1 MNRAKW
7 LILLILITCGGAWAQ
22 SVASVQV
29 GTTPIGA
36 AFSVDGVSYLSTQIF
51 LWPAGSKHTLQF
63 PFTSGPNGTTLP
75 YQLSSDGLTQ
85 FVFNDW
91 VAGGVSLG
99 NGAPNITFT
108 ADPNTPSV
116 IAQLNENY
124 LVTVSFPNSSPNATC
139 AGAPS
144 STTASGFLDG
154 VVYLSGTCIATTTS
168 VFTPA
173 GQIPLQEFPYPG
185 WVFYGWGI
193 NNTFTAG
200 PLGTYNLTA
209 AATLTPYFSI
219 AKRVHFMTNPPQLT
233 VLVDRSTSQTPLLP
247 SANGATCSPNPAYNQ
262 LPPSPPAGFPALC
275 LGDFDFLPGST
286 HVIGANTPQTDSTGN
301 YWVFEGFTNGIGQ
314 NGTFVPDNAT
324 NVATT
329 LTASFVPGVKVTL
342 ATSQPGLQLTVDG
355 RSNWQGYNFV
365 WGQGETHTI
374 SAPATQVDSQGRTWT
389 FVSWSNGGPATQT
402 LTMPTTTTN
411 LALLATFSE
420 QPQVT
425 INSVPQG
432 LQFTVDGAPC
442 ATPCM
447 VSRAS
452 GYSMQ
457 VVAPTAIPSSSV
469 SRINFTSWSDGSTNA
484 TRTVVFSQSTQ
495 AFSATYQ
502 SEWAI
507 VATASPAGS
516 VSFTYSPT
524 TTDGFFVNGT
534 QVTVTAVPNN
544 GYKFL
549 KWSGD
554 LSGTYTTGYL
564 TMSGP
569 HAITAYAQSV
579 PSIAPAGIMSA
590 AGATPDG
597 TMAPGSVISI
607 YGNNLAP
614 ALQVASTNP
623 LPQALGN
630 VTVTIGSYILPL
642 LFVSPSQINAQL
654 PVELVDGSY
663 TLLVQQTGQPNVS
676 GQLTVSRDAPGVFTQ
691 TNAQQLPLVLA
702 LHQDGTMITFA
713 SPAIH
718 GETIS
723 LYGTGFGPYTTTT
736 IDGFFV
742 PATPA
747 VNLTDAV
754 VLNVGSLIETP
765 VFAGAAPGMVGMNLV
780 QLKITD
786 DIPSGTTV
794 NLSVMVNSKL
804 STTVVLPLQ

>member
-1 MNRAKW
+1 
-7 LILLILITCGGAWAQ
+7 
-22 SVASVQV
+22 
-29 GTTPIGA
+29 
-36 AFSVDGVSYLSTQIF
+36 
-51 LWPAGSKHTLQF
+51 
-63 PFTSGPNGTTLP
+63 
-75 YQLSSDGLTQ
+75 
-85 FVFNDW
+85 
-91 VAGGVSLG
+91 
-99 NGAPNITFT
+99 
-108 ADPNTPSV
+108 
-116 IAQLNENY
+116 
-124 LVTVSFPNSSPNATC
+124 
-139 AGAPS
+139 
-144 STTASGFLDG
+144 
-154 VVYLSGTCIATTTS
+154 
-168 VFTPA
+168 
-173 GQIPLQEFPYPG
+173 
-185 WVFYGWGI
+185 
-193 NNTFTAG
+193 
-200 PLGTYNLTA
+200 
-209 AATLTPYFSI
+209 
-219 AKRVHFMTNPPQLT
+219 
-233 VLVDRSTSQTPLLP
+233 
-247 SANGATCSPNPAYNQ
+247 
-262 LPPSPPAGFPALC
+262 
-275 LGDFDFLPGST
+275 
-286 HVIGANTPQTDSTGN
+286 
-301 YWVFEGFTNGIGQ
+301 
-314 NGTFVPDNAT
+314 
-324 NVATT
+324 
-329 LTASFVPGVKVTL
+329 
-342 ATSQPGLQLTVDG
+342 
-355 RSNWQGYNFV
+355 
-365 WGQGETHTI
+365 
-374 SAPATQVDSQGRTWT
+374 
-389 FVSWSNGGPATQT
+389 
-402 LTMPTTTTN
+402 
-411 LALLATFSE
+411 
-420 QPQVT
+420 
-425 INSVPQG
+425 
-432 LQFTVDGAPC
+432 
-442 ATPCM
+442 
-447 VSRAS
+447 
-452 GYSMQ
+452 
-457 VVAPTAIPSSSV
+457 
-469 SRINFTSWSDGSTNA
+469 
-484 TRTVVFSQSTQ
+484 
-495 AFSATYQ
+495 
-502 SEWAI
+502 
-507 VATASPAGS
+507 
-516 VSFTYSPT
+516 
-524 TTDGFFVNGT
+524 
-534 QVTVTAVPNN
+534 VTAVPNN